1 MGRTAF
7 ARPARRPWVVVD
19 WGAVPCCAMDWAV
32 ADRDGV
38 VLEPRSP
45 PRLPSRLS
53 KMLLGDRVGAA
64 LLDL

>member
-1 MGRTAF
+1 M
-7 ARPARRPWVVVD
+7 D
-19 WGAVPCCAMDWAV
+19 LSAMDCAV

-38 VLEPRSP
+38 VPRSP

-53 KMLLGDRVGAA
+53 KMLLGDRVRVA

>member
-7 ARPARRPWVVVD
+7 ATAPRKPWLVVD
-19 WGAVPCCAMDWAV
+19 LSAMDCAV

-38 VLEPRSP
+38 VPRSP

-53 KMLLGDRVGAA
+53 KMLLGDRVRVA